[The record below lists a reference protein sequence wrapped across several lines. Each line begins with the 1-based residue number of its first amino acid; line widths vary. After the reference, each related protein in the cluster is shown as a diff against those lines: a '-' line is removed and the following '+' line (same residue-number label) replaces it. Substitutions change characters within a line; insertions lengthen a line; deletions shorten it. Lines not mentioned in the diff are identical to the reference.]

1 MLYQAEAGSGKIGQ
15 KVTKIKNMAIYIT
28 SGNRLNPVKEKS
40 FDLEKDIQKLT
51 EDNLGTLFNLKFVSG
66 FSNNE
71 FSVRAQEQDFYIDTL
86 AFDEH
91 QNSFVIIEYKKDRN
105 FSVIDQGFSYLSA
118 LLHNKAE
125 FVLELN
131 RRLGKTFDKSD
142 IDWEQSRLIF
152 ISPEFTNYQKNA
164 INFKD
169 LPFAL
174 YEVRAYENGI
184 VEFDPIKPFKT
195 TESIQTFTKD
205 TIVKDVTKE
214 VKVYTLEDLIKSD
227 WDETNSLLL
236 EFEKQL
242 MALQQET
249 RVKYTKKY
257 IAYMS
262 KHGRNYVEIVPNKR
276 GLKIYYRFPY
286 DYIKTSLEIIDC
298 SKIGHWTN
306 GQCHTLVSE
315 SEQIPEAVRLSKESF
330 LYLHKDIYK

>member
-1 MLYQAEAGSGKIGQ
+1 
-15 KVTKIKNMAIYIT
+15 MAIYIK
-28 SGNRLNPVKEKS
+28 SGNQLKPVQEKN

-51 EDNLGTLFNLKFVSG
+51 EENLETIFDLKFVSG

-71 FSVRAQEQDFYIDTL
+71 FSIKVLEQDFYIDTL

-118 LLHNKAE
+118 MLHNKAE

-131 RRLGKTFDKSD
+131 RRLGKTYDKGD

-152 ISPEFTNYQKNA
+152 ISPEYTNYQKNA

-169 LPFAL
+169 LPFSL
-174 YEVRAYENGI
+174 YEVKIYDNGI
-184 VEFDPIKPFKT
+184 VEFDPIKPFRT

-205 TIVKDVTKE
+205 KIVKDVAKE
-214 VKVYTLEDLIKSD
+214 VKVYTLDNLVKPN
-227 WDETNSLLL
+227 WDTTRSLLS

-242 MALQQET
+242 LATQAET

-257 IAYMS
+257 IAFMS
-262 KHGRNYVEIVPNKR
+262 KHGRNYVEIVPNMR
-276 GLKIYYRFPY
+276 GLKIYYRFPF
-286 DYIKTSLEIIDC
+286 DHVKTSLEIIDC

-306 GQCHTLVSE
+306 GQCHALVSE
-315 SEQIPEAVRLSKESF
+315 MEQIPEAVKLSKESF

>member
-1 MLYQAEAGSGKIGQ
+1 
-15 KVTKIKNMAIYIT
+15 MAIYI
-28 SGNRLNPVKEKS
+28 KS
-40 FDLEKDIQKLT
+40 DNQFKRVQEQYFDLEKDIQKLT
-51 EDNLGTLFNLKFVSG
+51 EENLETIFDLKLVSG

-71 FSVRAQEQDFYIDTL
+71 FSVKVQEQDFYIDTL

-118 LLHNKAE
+118 MLHNKAE

-131 RRLGKTFDKSD
+131 RRLGKTFDKTD

-169 LPFAL
+169 LPFSL
-174 YEVRAYENGI
+174 YEVRTYENGI
-184 VEFDPIKPFKT
+184 VEFDPIKAFRT
-195 TESIQTFTKD
+195 TESIQAFTKD
-205 TIVKDVTKE
+205 KIVKDVSKE
-214 VKVYTLEDLIKSD
+214 VKVYTIDDLVKPS
-227 WDETNSLLL
+227 WDITQSLLS

-242 MALQQET
+242 LASQSET
-249 RVKYTKKY
+249 KVKYTKKY

-262 KHGRNYVEIVPNKR
+262 KHGRNYVEIVPQQQ

-286 DYIKTSLEIIDC
+286 NQIKSSLKIEDC
-298 SKIGHWTN
+298 SKVGHWTN
-306 GQCHTLVSE
+306 GVSFIYLSE
-315 SEQIPEAVRLSKESF
+315 TEQIPEAVKLSKESF
-330 LYLHKDIYK
+330 LYLHKDIY